1 VDFFYFFGPV
11 KFASTQVTSSPPF
24 FLPGGAS
31 PSADVTT
38 PCHASFPWSQD
49 ELTASTSP
57 SGNVSSHRLPSRAKI
72 ETLNLH
78 HYRRP
83 PSLDRLTLTLHCYKK
98 GHLNLSHS
106 LHHSTASPFYL
117 LSSQSTTSTEL
128 HPPLSFPLTAVPCPS
143 FIRTMTH
150 TMMN

>member
-72 ETLNLH
+72 EALNLH
-78 HYRRP
+78 HYRRS
-83 PSLDRLTLTLHCYKK
+83 PSLDRPTLTLHCYKK
-98 GHLNLSHS
+98 VISTLVTLPITQPHLHFTSS
-106 LHHSTASPFYL
+106 LARAQRQWSSTRHCHFL
-117 LSSQSTTSTEL
+117 
-128 HPPLSFPLTAVPCPS
+128 
-143 FIRTMTH
+143 
-150 TMMN
+150 